1 MDDHFFAQTQTN
13 GVRHKGAFTRMTGSN
28 KSESKQ
34 KTDPAKG
41 EGWTEF
47 ISVRSR
53 VQSNYKRG
61 GTATQDLFGRRQPSI
76 FEHRDVSFGILLYT
90 KWLSQFAPVH

>member
-1 MDDHFFAQTQTN
+1 MECAIK
-13 GVRHKGAFTRMTGSN
+13 VAFTRMTGSN

-41 EGWTEF
+41 NGMGT
-47 ISVRSR
+47 
-53 VQSNYKRG
+53 VQLRRG
-61 GTATQDLFGRRQPSI
+61 GTAAQDLFGRRHPSI
-76 FEHRDVSFGILLYT
+76 FEHRGCLFRILLYP